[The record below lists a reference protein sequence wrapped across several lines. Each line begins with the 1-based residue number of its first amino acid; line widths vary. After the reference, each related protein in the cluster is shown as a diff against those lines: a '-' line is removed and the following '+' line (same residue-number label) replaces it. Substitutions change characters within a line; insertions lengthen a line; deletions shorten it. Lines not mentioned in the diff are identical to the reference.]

1 MQDPTETIRRERV
14 VEINA
19 VPGSREALEAEHGEV
34 WDTNQLRED
43 FEVLGFGA
51 PLVVVRRKSDGKRGS
66 LFFQHNPRFY
76 FGFQPE

>member
-1 MQDPTETIRRERV
+1 MSDPTEAIRKELV
-14 VEINA
+14 VQINA
-19 VPGSREALEAEHGEV
+19 EPGSREALEAEHGEV
-34 WDTNQLRED
+34 CDTNQLRED